1 MSIGHSPWPG
11 GLIATKRDQS
21 FDSLESQL
29 HNMLQHIGET
39 STEYI
44 NNFLQGAFDK
54 ENVVIE
60 RRSFMRYLRSDERF
74 TFHGTTRSRTI
85 MAAKEKVIDG
95 WGKVAEKI
103 VEMMLAETLE
113 KGVDFTISHAK
124 LRAGV
129 GIKNSKQ
136 GDISFARAIDTLC
149 WQRRIG
155 GAQDS
160 KGNLTYSWGPGCFL
174 GFSPGAKKSSGVSLP
189 PRTWEV
195 AKQLTQKINQA
206 KKEEFTKRIRS
217 AIPSTGIE
225 LDTLLSLDS
234 THPKHQSAISDNSV
248 IQVALNRP
256 GSLNTSEIFE
266 LAIELLKANLN
277 FVTSD

>member
-1 MSIGHSPWPG
+1 
-11 GLIATKRDQS
+11 
-21 FDSLESQL
+21 
-29 HNMLQHIGET
+29 
-39 STEYI
+39 
-44 NNFLQGAFDK
+44 
-54 ENVVIE
+54 
-60 RRSFMRYLRSDERF
+60 
-74 TFHGTTRSRTI
+74 

-225 LDTLLSLDS
+225 LDTLLSLDP